1 MSTEYFNVPLHSEL
15 EVWRGLLVV
24 PSPLR
29 NFRYEP
35 HKPRGDKPQVR
46 IKPEVMTELDP
57 AQVVEGYDGE
67 VSF

>member
-1 MSTEYFNVPLHSEL
+1 M
-15 EVWRGLLVV
+15 
-24 PSPLR
+24 PSPSR

-35 HKPRGDKPQVR
+35 HKAGGDKPQVR
-46 IKPEVMTELDP
+46 IKPEVMSELDP